1 MMEYPSE
8 AGAYEV
14 RVAAVPAERKPSID
28 AHPACSAM
36 R

>member
-1 MMEYPSE
+1 MSGRRKMMKYPSE

-28 AHPACSAM
+28 A
-36 R
+36 